1 MFQFGIKI
9 HDPRNW
15 PAALALGAQMKKNN
29 FFRELQFLTFVS
41 VHHSFLHQGHVKVIF
56 WVLHFF
62 FVFFSKI
69 LKTPD

>member
-29 FFRELQFLTFVS
+29 FFRELQFLAFVS
-41 VHHSFLHQGHVKVIF
+41 VHHSFLHQKHVKVIF
-56 WVLHFF
+56 
-62 FVFFSKI
+62 
-69 LKTPD
+69 